1 MAVQDSRRND
11 NVFIEMVMTADQ
23 LTKGQTAVIVACN
36 DQHMQDIGFIPGETL
51 RIMEVALF
59 GGKKVVRIGSSTF
72 AVRDIELA
80 TVEIE
85 LNDQ

>member
-1 MAVQDSRRND
+1 
-11 NVFIEMVMTADQ
+11 MTADQ
-23 LTKGQTAVIVACN
+23 LTNGQTAVIVACN
-36 DQHMQDIGFIPGETL
+36 DQHMQDIGFISGEML
-51 RIMEVALF
+51 KILAVVPLNGPKA
-59 GGKKVVRIGSSTF
+59 VRIGQSTF

>member
-1 MAVQDSRRND
+1 
-11 NVFIEMVMTADQ
+11 MTADQ
-23 LTKGQTAVIVACN
+23 LTKGQTAVIMACN
-36 DQHMQDIGFIPGETL
+36 NQPMQDIGFIPGETL

-59 GGKKVVRIGSSTF
+59 GGKKVVRIGLSTF

-85 LNDQ
+85 LND

>member
-1 MAVQDSRRND
+1 
-11 NVFIEMVMTADQ
+11 MVMTADQ
-23 LTKGQTAVIVACN
+23 LIKGQSSKIIACT
-36 DQHMQDIGFIPGETL
+36 DLQMQDIGFIPGETL

-59 GGKKVVRIGSSTF
+59 GGKKVVRIGLSTF

>member
-1 MAVQDSRRND
+1 
-11 NVFIEMVMTADQ
+11 MTADQ
-23 LTKGQTAVIVACN
+23 LNKGQSSKIIACN
-36 DQHMQDIGFIPGETL
+36 DLQMQDIGFITGETL

-59 GGKKVVRIGSSTF
+59 GGTKVVRIGLSTF

-85 LNDQ
+85 LND

>member
-1 MAVQDSRRND
+1 MAVSNARGND
-11 NVFIEMVMTADQ
+11 YVFIEVVMTADQ
-23 LTKGQTAVIVACN
+23 LSKGQSSKIIACT
-36 DQHMQDIGFIPGETL
+36 DLQMQDIGFIPGETL

-59 GGKKVVRIGSSTF
+59 GRTKVVRIGSSTF

-85 LNDQ
+85 LND

>member
-1 MAVQDSRRND
+1 
-11 NVFIEMVMTADQ
+11 MTADQ

-36 DQHMQDIGFIPGETL
+36 NQPMQDIGFIPSEML
-51 RIMEVALF
+51 KILEVALF
-59 GGKKVVRIGSSTF
+59 GGTKVVKIGSSTF

-80 TVEIE
+80 TVEIK

>member
-1 MAVQDSRRND
+1 
-11 NVFIEMVMTADQ
+11 MTADQ
-23 LTKGQTAVIVACN
+23 LNKGQTAVIVACN

-51 RIMEVALF
+51 SIMEVALF
-59 GGKKVVRIGSSTF
+59 GGTKVVRIGSSTF

-85 LNDQ
+85 LND